1 MPLLNGKTKVGLSI
15 AGVVAIAAAIF
26 TAGGS
31 YRAVMSHAE
40 VEGIHE
46 TGEQMQ
52 PRIDERV
59 RLHLKPIEVKLDEMD
74 KKIDRL
80 LDDRR
85 IP

>member
-1 MPLLNGKTKVGLSI
+1 MPLQVNGKTKVA
-15 AGVVAIAAAIF
+15 AGVIAIAAASF
-26 TAGGS
+26 AAGGS

-40 VEGIHE
+40 AREIHE

-59 RLHLKPIEVKLDEMD
+59 QLHLKPIEVKLDEMD

-80 LDDRR
+80 LDERR
-85 IP
+85 TP